1 MTIPAGKAN
10 LATDFMHRLLQRQL
24 KRHLPDHLSQYLET
38 EEAEQAT
45 LPDSWKDFLDAVNHT
60 YEQADIDRSRYE
72 NIVQH
77 HAEELSTLNSQMRAA
92 IPDTFLRLDKQGM
105 ILDYKLSQS
114 KRPYLSSL
122 EVRGKPLSR
131 FLPEKTGKK
140 FMAAIVDLDEGMLSE
155 VSIFHKLGEAEDTC
169 FYEVR
174 LLPFLDDQ
182 VFAIVRDITKRKQ
195 AERALQAS
203 QQKLREKTHRLASA
217 IADLKDTQ
225 TQLVQTEK
233 MSGLGQLVAGIAH
246 EINNPV
252 NFVSGNITHVQNY
265 IEEVVDLLEMYRE
278 YYPNP
283 TEEIKER
290 VEEIDLTFLLE
301 DLEKTQSSMKL
312 GVNRIK
318 EIVLSLRIF
327 SRLDEADMKEVNIH
341 EGIESTLLILK
352 HRFKP
357 GENQR
362 RVELKKHYGNLP
374 QVECYAGQLNQ
385 VFMNVLANALDA
397 VQEMREPDSD
407 KIPQIE
413 IHTEVLPNDYIS
425 IRIANNGP
433 NIPYDIRDKLFDPFF
448 TTKPIG
454 SGTGLGLSISYQIVV
469 DRHSGRMRCYSLPGQ
484 NTEFCIEIPIR
495 QAD

>member
-10 LATDFMHRLLQRQL
+10 HATDFMHRLLQRQL

-182 VFAIVRDITKRKQ
+182 VFAIVRDITKRK
-195 AERALQAS
+195 
-203 QQKLREKTHRLASA
+203 HRPRN
-217 IADLKDTQ
+217 Q
-225 TQLVQTEK
+225 
-233 MSGLGQLVAGIAH
+233 
-246 EINNPV
+246 
-252 NFVSGNITHVQNY
+252 
-265 IEEVVDLLEMYRE
+265 
-278 YYPNP
+278 
-283 TEEIKER
+283 
-290 VEEIDLTFLLE
+290 
-301 DLEKTQSSMKL
+301 QSSQ
-312 GVNRIK
+312 
-318 EIVLSLRIF
+318 LR
-327 SRLDEADMKEVNIH
+327 
-341 EGIESTLLILK
+341 
-352 HRFKP
+352 
-357 GENQR
+357 
-362 RVELKKHYGNLP
+362 
-374 QVECYAGQLNQ
+374 
-385 VFMNVLANALDA
+385 
-397 VQEMREPDSD
+397 
-407 KIPQIE
+407 
-413 IHTEVLPNDYIS
+413 
-425 IRIANNGP
+425 
-433 NIPYDIRDKLFDPFF
+433 
-448 TTKPIG
+448 
-454 SGTGLGLSISYQIVV
+454 
-469 DRHSGRMRCYSLPGQ
+469 
-484 NTEFCIEIPIR
+484 
-495 QAD
+495 